1 MSYGPWPFQPVILAT
16 DALLFLLAAVVT
28 AALLWFRRKAPFREA
43 VPRVFATPA
52 AMAAAVLL
60 SVYGAVAFL
69 DSLHFRPAQYA
80 PSGALLG
87 YAPRV
92 ESVLDVLCW
101 PLRAHEEQTY
111 SAPFALTGLL
121 RVTVAGE
128 HGPVRRLRPRLR
140 WIPPG
145 VTGSASER
153 ADVVARVLRGT
164 GEAVLLW
171 SSLLLLAALYVRAS
185 PLRLARRLWYRET
198 ALPWRTFWVTVAVV
212 LAVASI
218 IANLAPAYHVLGT
231 DQVGTDVLY
240 KSLKSIRTGVVIG
253 TLTTLI
259 TMPFA
264 IVLGIVAGYF
274 GGLVDDV
281 IQYLYTTLSSIPG
294 VLLIAAS
301 ILSLDLFLEKHAGR
315 FQSVLERADIR
326 LLFLCIVL
334 GITSWTSLC
343 RLLRGET
350 LKLRELEYVQAAI
363 ALGERR
369 RSILL
374 RHILPNVMHIVL
386 ISVVLDFSGFVLA
399 EAVLTFVGVGV
410 DPTTFSWGTM
420 IDGARLELAREPV
433 VWWNLGAAFGFML
446 ILVLAA
452 NIFADAVRDALDP
465 RFRRP

>member
-1 MSYGPWPFQPVILAT
+1 MNLGSWPFQPVILAT
-16 DALLFLLAAVVT
+16 DGLLFLLAAL
-28 AALLWFRRKAPFREA
+28 AGGAWLWFRRKPSFQSGAR
-43 VPRVFATPA
+43 RVFATPA

-60 SVYGAVAFL
+60 SVYGAIACLDSIHFRSAEYTSTGAFL
-69 DSLHFRPAQYA
+69 
-80 PSGALLG
+80 G
-87 YAPRV
+87 YTPRV
-92 ESVLDVLCW
+92 ESVLDVLCA

-111 SAPFALTGLL
+111 SAPFALRSLL
-121 RVTVAGE
+121 RVTIPGE
-128 HGPVRRLRPRLR
+128 QGVQRIRPRLHGV
-140 WIPPG
+140 PPG
-145 VTGSASER
+145 IGGAAAER
-153 ADVVARVLRGT
+153 RDIAIRLLKGT
-164 GEAVLLW
+164 AEAALLW
-171 SSLLLLAALYVRAS
+171 CTLLVGAWQRSGAPLGLTAS
-185 PLRLARRLWYRET
+185 RLWARQGD
-198 ALPWRTFWVTVAVV
+198 LPWRTFWLTTGLV
-212 LAVASI
+212 LWGICV
-218 IANLAPAYHVLGT
+218 IANLGAAYHVLGT
-231 DQVGTDVLY
+231 DQVGIDVLY

-253 TLTTLI
+253 TLTTLV

-274 GGLVDDV
+274 GGVIDDA

-301 ILSLDLFLEKHAGR
+301 VLSLDLFLEKHASA

-350 LKLRELEYVQAAI
+350 LKLREMEYVQAAI
-363 ALGERR
+363 ALGVRR
-369 RSILL
+369 RHILL

-420 IDGARLELAREPV
+420 IDGARLELAREPA

-452 NIFADAVRDALDP
+452 NVFADAVRDALDP
-465 RFRRP
+465 RFHRP